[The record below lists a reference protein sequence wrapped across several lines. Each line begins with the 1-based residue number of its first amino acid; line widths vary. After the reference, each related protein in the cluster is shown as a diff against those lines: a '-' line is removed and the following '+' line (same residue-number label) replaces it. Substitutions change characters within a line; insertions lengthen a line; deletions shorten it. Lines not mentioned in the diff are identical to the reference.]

1 MKRIIRKGAS
11 LILFMAM
18 VINSFSY
25 LPIYAQENNVGNED
39 TTTQIEDSENNAE
52 ESIPSEDTLSPE
64 EGEGSIS
71 MNEESAYFTC

>member
-52 ESIPSEDTLSPE
+52 SLAKIHYRLKRVKVV
-64 EGEGSIS
+64 
-71 MNEESAYFTC
+71 FL